1 MEVYS
6 RAIGNTGVWCGAN
19 STRATSYR
27 VIFMIFTSY
36 CASCYITAPYYAVWK
51 IAIYKLGMCNL
62 QVRNTLLYNLQDSV
76 LPSWT
81 FENKSLLSCKMHDN
95 FLHEGENSKN
105 VSNTNFWK
113 VI

>member
-6 RAIGNTGVWCGAN
+6 CAIGNTGVWCGAN
-19 STRATSYR
+19 CTRATSCCA
-27 VIFMIFTSY
+27 IFMIFTSY
-36 CASCYITAPYYAVWK
+36 CATCYITVPYYAVSK

-62 QVRNTLLYNLQDSV
+62 QVRNILLYNLQDSV

-105 VSNTNFWK
+105 VSNTNF
-113 VI
+113 